1 MRKKTKKAKKLMM
14 SLLMGTVM
22 MSKLA
27 ESEGIIVL
35 ASQEDAFI
43 VEEAVIGG
51 TEIEERSNAGQQ
63 ESKAPSGAMTER
75 SNAGQQGSKTPSGA
89 MTENGNA
96 GQQEKTEISETP
108 QETNQEAGQK
118 TNQGT
123 DRETNQVTEVKREKQ
138 TEKESGQ
145 QSGAQENEER
155 GNVQPKIQ
163 QKEGME
169 ENGAGETVF
178 QFPQK
183 KAMASTESTD
193 RMNGTNKKAE
203 IDKVKQEKDEIATQQ
218 QKDEI
223 ATQRQKDEIAT
234 QQQDQWMEIAGIC
247 VAVLLFLVGCVRI
260 WRTRFLTIS
269 E

>member
-1 MRKKTKKAKKLMM
+1 MRKKTKKAKKIMM

-27 ESEGIIVL
+27 ESEGIIAL

-51 TEIEERSNAGQQ
+51 TEIE
-63 ESKAPSGAMTER
+63 ER

-203 IDKVKQEKDEIATQQ
+203 IDKVKQEKDEIATQ
-218 QKDEI
+218 
-223 ATQRQKDEIAT
+223 RQKDEIAT

>member
-27 ESEGIIVL
+27 ESEGIIAL

-43 VEEAVIGG
+43 VEQAGIGG
-51 TEIEERSNAGQQ
+51 TEIEERS
-63 ESKAPSGAMTER
+63 
-75 SNAGQQGSKTPSGA
+75 
-89 MTENGNA
+89 NA

-183 KAMASTESTD
+183 KAFVSRSSNI
-193 RMNGTNKKAE
+193 R
-203 IDKVKQEKDEIATQQ
+203 
-218 QKDEI
+218 
-223 ATQRQKDEIAT
+223 
-234 QQQDQWMEIAGIC
+234 
-247 VAVLLFLVGCVRI
+247 
-260 WRTRFLTIS
+260 
-269 E
+269 